1 MIMKAQEEKKKE
13 INTVSE
19 DTKQKT
25 VEGEIADD
33 TVKDAA
39 GGFLRDPSWRD
50 PRLKAERRRRGIFI

>member
-19 DTKQKT
+19 DTKAKI

-39 GGFLRDPSWRD
+39 GGIFRD
-50 PRLKAERRRRGIFI
+50 PRSHFHSDPPKRTFIP

>member
-1 MIMKAQEEKKKE
+1 MKEQEEKKKE

-19 DTKQKT
+19 DTKAKI

-39 GGFLRDPSWRD
+39 GGFVKV
-50 PRLKAERRRRGIFI
+50 PRPPFHSEPPKKTFIP

>member
-33 TVKDAA
+33 MVKDAA
-39 GGFLRDPSWRD
+39 GGFFKI
-50 PRLKAERRRRGIFI
+50 PRPHSQGVPPKQTFIP

>member
-39 GGFLRDPSWRD
+39 GGFDKPSRSLFQSN
-50 PRLKAERRRRGIFI
+50 PPKQTFIP

>member
-1 MIMKAQEEKKKE
+1 MKAQEETKKE
-13 INTVSE
+13 INTASE

-39 GGFLRDPSWRD
+39 GGFVQI
-50 PRLKAERRRRGIFI
+50 PRSHSQSVPPKQTIIP

>member
-39 GGFLRDPSWRD
+39 GGLGSFRDPSSRSD
-50 PRLKAERRRRGIFI
+50 RRRRSLFI

>member
-39 GGFLRDPSWRD
+39 GGFFRDPSSRSD
-50 PRLKAERRRRGIFI
+50 RRRRGLFI

>member
-1 MIMKAQEEKKKE
+1 MKTQEEKKKE

-39 GGFLRDPSWRD
+39 GGFFRDPSFRS
-50 PRLKAERRRRGIFI
+50 ERRHRGIWI

>member
-19 DTKQKT
+19 DTKAKI

-39 GGFLRDPSWRD
+39 GGVFRDPSLRS
-50 PRLKAERRRRGIFI
+50 ERRHRGLFI

>member
-19 DTKQKT
+19 DTKQKI

-39 GGFLRDPSWRD
+39 GGFVQI
-50 PRLKAERRRRGIFI
+50 PRSHSHSVPPKQKTIIP

>member
-1 MIMKAQEEKKKE
+1 MKTQKETKKE

-39 GGFLRDPSWRD
+39 GGFFRD
-50 PRLKAERRRRGIFI
+50 PRSRFRSDPPKRTFIP

>member
-1 MIMKAQEEKKKE
+1 MKTQEETKKD
-13 INTVSE
+13 INTASE

-39 GGFLRDPSWRD
+39 GGYSTDQRQRNRP
-50 PRLKAERRRRGIFI
+50 KQTIIA

>member
-19 DTKQKT
+19 DTKAKI

-39 GGFLRDPSWRD
+39 GGIVRRPGSRFPSDPPKPPKRT
-50 PRLKAERRRRGIFI
+50 FIP